1 MNRKTNLFF
10 AFLFLVLILGYSN
23 TYADVYPFDI
33 RVTQSFNEE
42 PFDGD
47 FSDGTAAAIRFRIPD
62 SVAVTNVTVEILQGM
77 NLIKQITAEG
87 LKGGDN
93 FVIWDGSTE
102 QGEPAPVGSYDIRI
116 TTQQPVGHSEYTLV
130 YNSDFDTTAVGLSTR
145 GVTVITDP
153 ERRDFGFAYGVNNG
167 GGANAW
173 GFVGLGR
180 VAMTGELYG
189 NTYGNPYVATTG
201 EELGIKNRRYSP
213 MIDEDG
219 YLYVVGRDENRIL
232 RLYLDTLNTTL
243 NTTFFTDS
251 IPSAGDPMDVEVYD
265 KGDNKIMFIATTTQ
279 ILYAPI
285 GNAAY
290 YSGPFYPLLDTLSGM
305 TFWDVHAIAHEDTSL
320 FVVVRSSLPDIG
332 DAVYKFK
339 IHNQQPVTWADTV
352 WGVHFPDGDAISL
365 DMKYGETANDDI
377 LYLTVDKAG
386 AATDSS
392 GIYAITN
399 LASTTPNKQL
409 AFFDPDNNTSSTRGE
424 VAVDAGGN
432 LIYFENSNEQ
442 IYVVAPPTGPNQ
454 FSLNALDPVNISK
467 SGVAGVIPIAQ
478 AKIDENNDGKPD
490 KLGEYVFVSGV
501 VNSINFTA
509 SANRFSY
516 TIQDETGGVNITKS
530 SQPGGGPVYNT
541 GDLLQVK
548 GKVGQF
554 RGLTQLEIDSLEID
568 ILKLDSNKTITPIQ
582 TTINDYLNNAEAYES
597 MLIKINGVSKTSNS
611 PAWPNPNADANMKI
625 WDGGPDTLVLR
636 IDKDSDVDDSSEV
649 VWPVNILGIATQYS
663 SANTAYF
670 DGYQIQPRFYSDF
683 TQNVS
688 VPPSPY
694 FHLFYPDNGDT
705 ITVIDSTQSFTANW
719 YPAVDLNND
728 ALIYQFALLKTPP
741 FTSAALNDTFYTFT
755 GTQVLG
761 WLGAS
766 DTLVTKWT
774 AKAKGKETAII
785 SSVDTFSITFIN
797 DIGTDIRDV
806 NVLPTDYY
814 VDQNY
819 PNPFNPS
826 TTIRFGL
833 PQQAKVDLRIFDI
846 LGQEVAVLVNN
857 QIYEAGNHK
866 VNFNAS
872 KLATGVYIY
881 KLQTDNKT
889 FIKKMMLLK

>member
-1 MNRKTNLFF
+1 MNRRTNLFF
-10 AFLFLVLILGYSN
+10 TFLFLVLIMGYSN
-23 TYADVYPFDI
+23 TYADVYPFNI

-62 SVAVTNVTVEILQGM
+62 SVAVTNVTVDIMQGIT
-77 NLIKQITAEG
+77 LIKRITAEG

-102 QGEPAPVGSYDIRI
+102 QDEPAPVGSYDILI

-145 GVTVITDP
+145 GVTVVKDP
-153 ERRDFGFAYGVNNG
+153 GRKDFGFAYGVNNG
-167 GGANAW
+167 SGANAW

-189 NTYGNPYVATTG
+189 DTYGNPYVATTG
-201 EELGIKNRRYSP
+201 EQLGTKNRRYSP
-213 MIDEDG
+213 MVDEDG

-232 RLYLDTLNTTL
+232 RLHLDTL

-251 IPSAGDPMDVEVYD
+251 ILSKGPLNDVEVYG
-265 KGDNKIMFIATTTQ
+265 KGADKIMLIATSNQ
-279 ILYAPI
+279 IFYAPI
-285 GNAAY
+285 GDASY

-305 TFWDVHAIAHEDTSL
+305 TFWDVHAVAHEDTSI
-320 FVVVRSSLPDIG
+320 FVVVRSSLPNIY

-339 IHNQQPVTWADTV
+339 IHNLQPVTWADTV

-365 DMKYGETANDDI
+365 DMKYGETENDDI

-386 AATDSS
+386 AGTDSS

-399 LASTTPNKQL
+399 LGSTTPTKQL
-409 AFFDPDNNTSSTRGE
+409 AFFDSDNNTSSTRGE

-442 IYVVAPPTGPNQ
+442 IFVVAPPTGPNQ
-454 FSLNALDPVNISK
+454 FSLNALEPVNVTK
-467 SGVAGVIPIAQ
+467 SGIAGVIPIAK

-490 KLGEYVFVSGV
+490 KLGEYVLVSGV

-516 TIQDETGGVNITKS
+516 TIQDETGGVNITKG
-530 SQPGGGPVYNT
+530 SQTGGEPVYKI

-548 GKVGQF
+548 GKVGQY
-554 RGLTQLEIDSLEID
+554 RGLTQFEIDSLELD
-568 ILKLDSNKTITPIQ
+568 VLKLDSNKTITPIQ
-582 TTINDYLNNAEAYES
+582 TTIRDYLNNAEAYES
-597 MLIKINGVSKTSNS
+597 MLIKINGVGKTSNS
-611 PAWPNPNADANMKI
+611 PAWPSNSDANMKI
-625 WDGGPDTLVLR
+625 WDGGPDTLILR
-636 IDKDSDVDDSSEV
+636 IDKDSDIDDSAEV
-649 VWPVNILGIATQYS
+649 VWPVNILGIATQFTS
-663 SANTAYF
+663 SSSVYL

-694 FHLFYPDNGDT
+694 FHLFGPDNGDT
-705 ITVIDSTQSFTANW
+705 ITVIDSTQLFTAHW
-719 YPAVDLNND
+719 YRAVDLNND
-728 ALIYQFALLKTPP
+728 AIIYQFALLKTPP
-741 FTSAALNDTFYTFT
+741 FNSAALSDTFYTFT

-761 WLGAS
+761 WLGAN

-774 AKAKGKETAII
+774 VKAKGKESAIV
-785 SSVDTFSITFIN
+785 SSVDTFSITLIN

-833 PQQAKVDLRIFDI
+833 PQQAKVDLRIFNI

-866 VNFNAS
+866 VEFNAS

>member
-1 MNRKTNLFF
+1 MNKKTNLFF

-23 TYADVYPFDI
+23 TYADVYPFNI
-33 RVTQSFNEE
+33 RVTQSYNED

-62 SVAVTNVTVEILQGM
+62 SVAITNVTVDIMQGM
-77 NLIKQITAEG
+77 QLIKSITAEG

-93 FVIWDGSTE
+93 FVIWDGSDTN
-102 QGEPAPVGSYDIRI
+102 GNPAPVGNYDIII
-116 TTQQPVGHSEYTLV
+116 TASQPTGHSEYTLV
-130 YNSDFDTTAVGLSTR
+130 YDSDLDTTAVGLSTR
-145 GVTVITDP
+145 GVTLVTDR
-153 ERRDFGFAYGVNNG
+153 ERKDFGFAYGVNNG
-167 GGANAW
+167 SGSNAW

-189 NTYGNPYVATTG
+189 DTYGNPKVATTG

-232 RLYLDTLNTTL
+232 RLHLDTL

-251 IPSAGDPMDVEVYD
+251 ILSVGSLNDVEVYD
-265 KGDNKIMFIATTTQ
+265 KGDNKIMLIATNTK

-285 GNAAY
+285 GNATY
-290 YSGPFYPLLDTLSGM
+290 YSGPFNTFLDTLSGM
-305 TFWDVHAIAHEDTSL
+305 TFWDVHAMGYADTSIYI
-320 FVVVRSSLPDIG
+320 VVRSNLPNIQ
-332 DAVYKFK
+332 DAVYKFYM
-339 IHNQQPVTWADTV
+339 HNGQASWADTV
-352 WGVHFPDGDAISL
+352 WGVHFPDGDVISL
-365 DMKYGETANDDI
+365 DMWIGDDDQPDNDI
-377 LYLTVDKAG
+377 LYVTVDKAG
-386 AATDSS
+386 AGTDLS
-392 GIYAITN
+392 GIYAIKN
-399 LASTTPNKQL
+399 LSTTEPTKEL
-409 AFFDPDNNTSSTRGE
+409 IFADPDNNASSTRSE

-442 IYVVAPPTGPNQ
+442 IFIVAPPTGPNQ
-454 FSLNALDPVNISK
+454 FSLNALEPINITK
-467 SGVAGVIPIAQ
+467 SGIAGVIPIAQ
-478 AKIDENNDGKPD
+478 AKIDENNDGRPD

-516 TIQDETGGVNITKS
+516 TIQDETGGVNLTKG
-530 SQPGGGPVYNT
+530 SQAGGGPVYNI

-548 GKVGQF
+548 GKVGF
-554 RGLTQLEIDSLEID
+554 YRGLTQLEIDSLELD
-568 ILKLDSNKTITPIQ
+568 VLKLDSNKTITPIQ
-582 TTINDYLNNAEAYES
+582 TTIKDYLNNGEAYES

-611 PAWPNPNADANMKI
+611 PAWPSNNDANMKI

-636 IDKDSDVDDSSEV
+636 IDKDSEIDDSAEV
-649 VWPVNILGIATQYS
+649 VWPVNILGIATQYTS
-663 SANTAYF
+663 SSSVYF

-694 FHLFYPDNGDT
+694 FYLISPVNGDT

-719 YPAVDLNND
+719 FSAVDLND
-728 ALIYQFALLKTPP
+728 DPLIYQFTLLKTPP
-741 FTSAALNDTFYTFT
+741 FNTTLNDTFYTFT
-755 GTQVLG
+755 GAQVLS
-761 WLGAS
+761 WLGTN

-774 AKAKGKETAII
+774 VKVKGKETAIV
-785 SSVDTFSITFIN
+785 SSVDTFNITFIN
-797 DIGTDIRDV
+797 DIGTDVRDM

-833 PQQAKVDLRIFDI
+833 PQQAKVDLRIFNV

-866 VNFNAS
+866 VEFNAS

>member
-1 MNRKTNLFF
+1 MNKKNNLFF
-10 AFLFLVLILGYSN
+10 VFLFLVLMLGYSN

-33 RVTQSFNEE
+33 RVTQSFNED

-62 SVAVTNVTVEILQGM
+62 SVATTNVTVQILQGM
-77 NLIKQITAEG
+77 TLIKTITAEG

-93 FVIWDGSTE
+93 FVIWDGSTNE
-102 QGEPAPVGSYDIRI
+102 GGAAPAGAYNIQII
-116 TTQQPVGHSEYTLV
+116 TNQPTGHSEYTLV
-130 YNSDFDTTAVGLSTR
+130 FNSDFDTTAVGLSTR
-145 GVTVITDP
+145 GVTVVKDP
-153 ERRDFGFAYGVNNG
+153 ERKDFGFAYGVNNG
-167 GGANAW
+167 SGPNAW

-180 VAMTGELYG
+180 VAITGELIG
-189 NTYGNPYVATTG
+189 DSYGNPYVATTG

-213 MIDEDG
+213 MVDEDG

-232 RLYLDTLNTTL
+232 RLHLDTL

-251 IPSAGDPMDVEVYD
+251 IPSVGDPIDVEVYGTGAD
-265 KGDNKIMFIATTTQ
+265 KIMLIATTTQ

-285 GNAAY
+285 GNASY

-305 TFWDVHAIAHEDTSL
+305 TFWDVHAVAHEDTSI
-320 FVVVRSSLPDIG
+320 FVVVRSSLPNIY

-339 IHNQQPVTWADTV
+339 IYNLQPVTWADTV

-365 DMKYGETANDDI
+365 DMKYGETENDDI

-386 AATDSS
+386 AGTDSS

-399 LASTTPNKQL
+399 LGASTPTKQL
-409 AFFDPDNNTSSTRGE
+409 AFFDADNNASSTRSE
-424 VAVDAGGN
+424 TAVDFGGN

-442 IYVVAPPTGPNQ
+442 IFIIAPPTGPNEM
-454 FSLNALDPVNISK
+454 ALTAMDPINVTK

-516 TIQDETGGVNITKS
+516 TIQDETGGVNVTKG
-530 SQPGGGPVYNT
+530 SQPGGGPVYKI

-548 GKVGQF
+548 GKVGQY

-568 ILKLDSNKTITPIQ
+568 LLLLDSNKTITPIQ
-582 TTINDYLNNAEAYES
+582 TTIRDYLNNAEAYES

-611 PAWPNPNADANMKI
+611 PAWPNPNSDANMKI

-636 IDKDSDVDDSSEV
+636 IDKDSEVDDSSEV
-649 VWPVNILGIATQYS
+649 VWPVNILGIATQFTS
-663 SANTAYF
+663 SNSVYL

-694 FHLFYPDNGDT
+694 FYLFSPEDGDT
-705 ITVIDSTQSFTANW
+705 ITVVDSTQLFTAHW

-728 ALIYQFALLKTPP
+728 ALIYQFTLLKTPV
-741 FTSAALNDTFYTFT
+741 FNSAALNDTFYTFD
-755 GTQVLG
+755 GKQVLI
-761 WLGAS
+761 WLGAN

-774 AKAKGKETAII
+774 VKAKGKEATIVA
-785 SSVDTFSITFIN
+785 SVDTFNITLIN
-797 DIGTDIRDV
+797 DIGTDIRDLD
-806 NVLPTDYY
+806 VLPTDYY

-833 PQQAKVDLRIFDI
+833 PQQAKVDLRIFNI

-866 VNFNAS
+866 VEFNAS